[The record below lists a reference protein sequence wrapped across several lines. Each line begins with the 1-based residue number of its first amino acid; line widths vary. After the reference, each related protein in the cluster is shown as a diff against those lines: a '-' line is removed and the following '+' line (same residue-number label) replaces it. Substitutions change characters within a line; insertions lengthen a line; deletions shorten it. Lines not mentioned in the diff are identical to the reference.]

1 MLVLH
6 QMLSMLVFYFIAAA
20 IDESRLWLDDI
31 FGRVSEVD
39 KNYFC
44 LDINIVCRHRNRIG
58 PDSEI
63 DTKDKKLC
71 YYFSA
76 TTLVW
81 ICFTHYYRTVNSHIA
96 KHEPYASFSG

>member
-1 MLVLH
+1 MLSILVL
-6 QMLSMLVFYFIAAA
+6 YFIAAA
-20 IDESRLWLDDI
+20 IDASSLWLDVI
-31 FGRVSEVD
+31 FSRVSEVD

-44 LDINIVCRHRNRIG
+44 LDINIVCRHRDRIS

-81 ICFTHYYRTVNSHIA
+81 ICFTHYYRIVNSHIN
-96 KHEPYASFSG
+96 KHEPHASFSG

>member
-1 MLVLH
+1 
-6 QMLSMLVFYFIAAA
+6 MLSTLVFYFIAAA
-20 IDESRLWLDDI
+20 IDASPLWLDVI
-31 FGRVSEVD
+31 FRRVSEVY
-39 KNYFC
+39 KNYFW
-44 LDINIVCRHRNRIG
+44 LDVNIVCKHRNRVG
-58 PDSEI
+58 PVSEI

-81 ICFTHYYRTVNSHIA
+81 ICFTHYHRTVNSHIA